1 MNHDHP
7 HERRRRSR
15 LAQLAVALIVGGLIL
30 VFFRVQV
37 LGSSTWKLQSDS
49 NRLRPLPVWAP
60 RGTIF
65 DRRGRVLAE
74 SVPGFEVT
82 LLPAHPDTMRAALNS
97 LQPYLRLSD
106 ARVETLMRTVR
117 RYPRTPLLVDR
128 DADFRSIAA
137 LQERPGQFPRVYI
150 EMRPKRHYPLGPA
163 TAHVLGYV
171 GEINPDEL
179 EDSAYVGYEARSIVG
194 KEGLERQYEP
204 DLRGLPGLRYMEVD
218 AAGRIVGSFA
228 GYQENQATPGTDI
241 TLNLDGDLAEWIHR
255 IFPDTMKG
263 AVVALDADDGGV
275 LALYSAPSFD
285 SNLFVGGIR
294 TEDWRALNQDPDR
307 PLFNRPVLG
316 LYPPASTWKLASA
329 AIALELGVVTPDEE
343 MPVRCTGG
351 FRYGNRVARCW
362 KRDGHGALDLAGAL
376 ANSCDVYF
384 YQLGLRVT
392 LKRLLDESVRLG
404 FTSRCGIDHPSESA
418 GIFPEDF
425 DYWQRVWG
433 YAPREGEVLSL
444 AIGQGANSQTPL
456 KMAQFYVALA
466 RNGQAPAPRLR
477 RNDDAPVPTSWTL
490 DLTDA
495 SIAAL
500 KKGLWDVM
508 QPGGT
513 GYLSTLEHW
522 DTWGKSGTG
531 ENPAGPDHAWF
542 ALMAGPRGGEPEVV
556 VVVLVE
562 HGESGSGTAAPIA
575 AKTADYY
582 LRRQHDIPVDTLVQ
596 TLRDHYRLGVPAP
609 WAVRAGTSN

>member
-1 MNHDHP
+1 MNRDHP
-7 HERRRRSR
+7 HARRERGR
-15 LAQLAVALIVGGLIL
+15 LAQALIVLLMGGLVL

-65 DRRGRVLAE
+65 DRNGRVLAE
-74 SVPGFEVT
+74 SIPGFEVT
-82 LLPAHPDTMRAALNS
+82 LLPAHPDTMRSALRA

-128 DADFRSIAA
+128 DTDLRAVAA

-150 EMRPKRHYPLGPA
+150 EMRPKRHYPLGAA
-163 TAHVLGYV
+163 TAHALGYV

-179 EDSAYVGYEARSIVG
+179 EDSAYDGYEARTIIG

-228 GYQENQATPGTDI
+228 GYQENPATPGKDV
-241 TLNLDGDLAEWIHR
+241 TLNLDGDLAEWIHN

-263 AVVALDADDGGV
+263 AVVALDASDGGV

-285 SNLFVGGIR
+285 TNLFVGGIR
-294 TEDWRALNQDPDR
+294 TEDWRTLNQDPAR

-316 LYPPASTWKLASA
+316 LYPPASTWKIASA

-343 MPVRCTGG
+343 MPVPCTGG

-362 KRDGHGALDLAGAL
+362 DRSGHGSLDLAGAL

-392 LKRLLDESVRLG
+392 LKRLIDESVRLG
-404 FTSRCGIDHPSESA
+404 FNSRCGIDHPNESA

-444 AIGQGANSQTPL
+444 AIGQGPNSQTPL
-456 KMAQFYVALA
+456 KMAQFYVAMA

-477 RNDDAPVPTSWTL
+477 RNDDAAVPTAWSL

-513 GYLSTLEHW
+513 GYLSSLEHW

-542 ALMAGPRGGEPEVV
+542 ALMAGPRGGEPEIV

-562 HGESGSGTAAPIA
+562 HGESGSQVAAPIA
-575 AKTADYY
+575 AKTADFY
-582 LRRQHDIPVDTLVQ
+582 LRRAHDIPVDTLVQ

-609 WAVRAGTSN
+609 WAARPGRPR